1 MSTVIETAPPVAAG
15 QAPGKGRWIEDWRP
29 EDADFWA
36 TTGKKVAKRNLIFSI
51 FSEHLAFSV
60 WVIWS
65 ILVVS
70 LGTLTD
76 PATGAALYPDLVA
89 NQANATKI
97 FWLVALPNLI
107 GAIMRF
113 PYTLAVGRFGGRNWT
128 VISALLLL
136 IPVGLA
142 LYVVLNPGVSYGF
155 LLFAAIT
162 AGFGGGN
169 FASSMSNISYF
180 YPERTKGTALGIN
193 AAGGNIGLS
202 SMQLFMPLMLF
213 MGLSLTFATAFWLPL
228 VLASALCAFFFM
240 NNLHVSKATL
250 AQQFAAAKRPHAWV
264 MSFLY
269 IGTFGSFLG
278 LAASFPATL
287 KFVFPDDQ
295 KFDFLGTGLL
305 LPIAFLGPL
314 VGSLARPF
322 GGWIAD
328 RVGGAIV
335 TAVVFTLMAVC
346 SFGAIA
352 AASAK
357 NLGMF
362 ITSMLVLFAMSG
374 AGNGSTYR
382 MIPAI
387 FKRQADA
394 EIARNPAAEEQLLG
408 QSRREGA
415 ATLGM
420 AGAIGAVG
428 GFILPKVIGDSI
440 KATNGIGTAF
450 SWFIAMYVVCL
461 IVTLTVYIR
470 KGATMSRV

>member
-1 MSTVIETAPPVAAG
+1 MSTVIDAAPPPVAAG

-36 TTGKKVAKRNLIFSI
+36 STGKKVAKRNLIFSI

-70 LGTLTD
+70 LGTLKD
-76 PATGAALYPDLVA
+76 ASGVALYPDLVA
-89 NQANATKI
+89 TPANADKI

-107 GAIMRF
+107 GALMRF

-142 LYVVLNPGVSYGF
+142 LYVVLTPGVSYGF

-180 YPERTKGTALGIN
+180 YPERSKGTALGIN

-228 VLASALCAFFFM
+228 VLASAVCAFFFM

-250 AQQFAAAKRPHAWV
+250 AQQFAAAKRKHAWI

-295 KFDFLGTGLL
+295 KFNFLGTGLL

-328 RVGGAIV
+328 RVGGALV
-335 TAVVFTLMAVC
+335 TAGVFALMAVC

-352 AASAK
+352 AASAR

-362 ITSMLVLFAMSG
+362 IASMLVLFAMAG

-394 EIARNPAAEEQLLG
+394 EIARTPA
-408 QSRREGA
+408 RRR
-415 ATLGM
+415 
-420 AGAIGAVG
+420 
-428 GFILPKVIGDSI
+428 S
-440 KATNGIGTAF
+440 
-450 SWFIAMYVVCL
+450 
-461 IVTLTVYIR
+461 
-470 KGATMSRV
+470 